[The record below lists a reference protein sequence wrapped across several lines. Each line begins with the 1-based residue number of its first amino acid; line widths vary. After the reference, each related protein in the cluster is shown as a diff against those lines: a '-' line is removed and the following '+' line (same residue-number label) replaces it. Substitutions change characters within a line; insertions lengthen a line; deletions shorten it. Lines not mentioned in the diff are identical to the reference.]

1 MHSQRLLGETEPW
14 VHSLEFSERQRSCSL
29 AGQHTF
35 EGVALCALFL
45 ATQHVAAE
53 NSMGG
58 VLPTGSKNFLSRWSV
73 VLLVGGEEVD
83 LDTFSVV
90 CISQK
95 DIALSTFCVCLVD
108 VHGVNWA
115 RRLDSAITQSVVMR

>member
-1 MHSQRLLGETEPW
+1 M
-14 VHSLEFSERQRSCSL
+14 

-95 DIALSTFCVCLVD
+95 E
-108 VHGVNWA
+108 
-115 RRLDSAITQSVVMR
+115 